1 MQINGVIVS
10 LTAAQTGRREPGRRE
25 VMGKENHRERRRT
38 AWERKYG
45 RCQVKRWEFLNKK
58 LKCQLKKGE
67 GGVEQHVKCLCY
79 PNGRKRA
86 TCDYTNLNSW
96 KENVIQNS
104 VASSHR
110 PHTHCVCGW
119 WLLNWLSQI
128 QDTNIITEISTGQS
142 KGDKEEFSSGF
153 HECHSFLCTMK
164 AYSHCLS
171 LEAGNTS
178 TVTSQKH
185 TWFLF
190 C

>member
-45 RCQVKRWEFLNKK
+45 RCQVKRGEFLNKK

-86 TCDYTNLNSW
+86 TCDYTNLNS
-96 KENVIQNS
+96 
-104 VASSHR
+104 
-110 PHTHCVCGW
+110 
-119 WLLNWLSQI
+119 
-128 QDTNIITEISTGQS
+128 
-142 KGDKEEFSSGF
+142 
-153 HECHSFLCTMK
+153 
-164 AYSHCLS
+164 
-171 LEAGNTS
+171 
-178 TVTSQKH
+178 
-185 TWFLF
+185 
-190 C
+190 